1 MEVLIIGLGQIGA
14 SISLALKNA
23 ESEMAR
29 TGYDPNPQI
38 SRAARKRGDIERI
51 VFTPKRAAR
60 AADLIFLN
68 LLPDETLQFL
78 EMIGPQTKSGCVVID
93 TSPLKSDS
101 IKFAQDYLREGNHYI
116 GAVPVLNP
124 TYLFTYGPDAALPQ
138 ADLFQ
143 GGLLA
148 LTIPPKSPEKVVNLV
163 HAIALILGADPFY
176 IDPSELDAITAV
188 TENLSA
194 ILGLALVQISL
205 KAPTW
210 REIQR
215 LAGRT
220 WAITAEL
227 GNTQSAREL
236 TETFRLNKTH
246 IDHRLQ
252 AMVDELQSIQ
262 AMLREDNFEA
272 LSDMFQESSS
282 AYTSWLSD
290 RLEGKQSGFELH
302 LPPTPRSS
310 LMDRLFG
317 VRRKKDG

>member
-1 MEVLIIGLGQIGA
+1 MEVLILGLGQIGA

-23 ESEMAR
+23 EAQMAL
-29 TGYDPNPQI
+29 TGYDPDPQI

-68 LLPDETLQFL
+68 LPPNETLQFL
-78 EMIGPQTKSGCVVID
+78 ELIGRLAKSGCVVID
-93 TSPLKSDS
+93 ISPLKFDS
-101 IKFAQDYLREGNHYI
+101 SKFPQDFLRKGFHYI

-124 TYLFTYGPDAALPQ
+124 VYLFAYGSDAALPHP
-138 ADLFQ
+138 DLFQ

-163 HAIALILGADPFY
+163 HAIAAILGADPFY
-176 IDPSELDAITAV
+176 IDPSEMAAITAV

-205 KAPTW
+205 KTPIW

-215 LAGRT
+215 IAGRT
-220 WAITAEL
+220 WAIAADL
-227 GNTQSAREL
+227 GNTQSAKEL
-236 TETFRLNKTH
+236 TETLRLNKLH
-246 IDHRLQ
+246 IDHRLE
-252 AMVDELQSIQ
+252 AMIDELQSIQ
-262 AMLREDNFEA
+262 AMLREENFEA
-272 LSDMFQESSS
+272 LSDIFQESSN
-282 AYTSWLSD
+282 AYAGWLSD
-290 RLEGKQSGFELH
+290 RLEGNQSSFEFR
-302 LPPTPRSS
+302 LPPTPRPS